1 MIRIALIAAVAAFA
15 ASSASASEVRVSL
28 VGKSAE
34 QINADILDAA
44 RTVCAKDVADETM
57 ILGAYGRCVKATMQV
72 TKQNSPPAT
81 RALFLCPRQPA
92 GFAPV
97 AARPYMTRTGFP

>member
-1 MIRIALIAAVAAFA
+1 MIRTALIAAVVAF

-44 RTVCAKDVADETM
+44 RTVCAKDVIGETM
-57 ILGAYGRCVKATMQV
+57 ILGAYGRCVKATVQV
-72 TKQNSPPAT
+72 TQQKLA
-81 RALFLCPRQPA
+81 AL
-92 GFAPV
+92 
-97 AARPYMTRTGFP
+97 